1 MAEKQIIVPPT
12 SNGVS
17 VPAFEQK
24 IKLNTLQ
31 AQKVMKR
38 VFSRAA
44 GSLYRIDV
52 ILRIIGSDQDAER
65 VELVIHTMLKEV
77 EEALRE
83 TEVEMASM
91 LEENGIDAL
100 PVYDAPTE
108 ESVRITSPHVARF
121 VSLVRKLDA
130 LIAQIDALWLSG
142 LMTNKDRNDAVY
154 RWQQRIIGLGSRI
167 IGLER
172 RARQAAKRQGKS
184 EEVDAQAPD
193 ELQTKGEEL
202 ETAQPANDSQAIS
215 ESLEPSDDT
224 QSVSEPKKVEAI
236 V

>member
-1 MAEKQIIVPPT
+1 MADKQITVPPT

-65 VELVIHTMLKEV
+65 VELVINTMLKEV
-77 EEALRE
+77 EEALRD
-83 TEVEMASM
+83 TEAEMAGM
-91 LEENGIDAL
+91 LEENGIDML

-108 ESVRITSPHVARF
+108 ETVRITSPHVARF

-130 LIAQIDALWLSG
+130 LVAQIDALWLSG

-154 RWQQRIIGLGSRI
+154 RWQQRIIGLGSRV

-172 RARQAAKRQGKS
+172 RARQAAKRQGKG

-193 ELQTKGEEL
+193 DTQAGGDEL
-202 ETAQPANDSQAIS
+202 EVSDEDQA
-215 ESLEPSDDT
+215 L
-224 QSVSEPKKVEAI
+224 SEPVKIAATA
-236 V
+236 